1 MTSFILDLKL
11 GVYFPCYL
19 PHGNPPFESPQ
30 SCASG
35 EVPGNTTAPCARC
48 PRTGDVVVAVSGTC
62 SRVVS
67 VRLASLAKVLV
78 PCFSPQ
84 FARPVATGSLRLL
97 HAVRRKTPRNERFR
111 FIGAVLVGI
120 GDFLYIY
127 ISRVCACGDVS
138 GVCRVKGKG
147 FELTA
152 PLWCLT
158 WRRRSGQHQYP
169 WRLRAPG
176 DPAQCCCC
184 CVETE
189 EKLWI
194 SRLTHWM
201 TTTAIL
207 GEMKLILP
215 PSASLWL
222 IYLLTNAVFI
232 RLLFFLPFAELHNSP
247 EPHQKTWDGP
257 LASKEPPI
265 FSRLPLKCRLFVWFH
280 EQHLSVGCISLPHT
294 VDCSWSPEQSSL

>member
-120 GDFLYIY
+120 GDFLYTY

-232 RLLFFLPFAELHNSP
+232 RLLFFFAICRTTQLSGATSEDMGWASGIKGTSHLLTATSEVQTFCLISWTTPVCRMHFTSP
-247 EPHQKTWDGP
+247 H
-257 LASKEPPI
+257 
-265 FSRLPLKCRLFVWFH
+265 CRL
-280 EQHLSVGCISLPHT
+280 
-294 VDCSWSPEQSSL
+294 